1 MLEIEDISKAFG
13 GVQALRGVK
22 MSIPPDV
29 ITSVIGPNGAGK
41 STLMNVISGYTRPT
55 QGKVRLD
62 GVGISGLSPH
72 RICRMGLAR
81 SFQNLQMFVD
91 MPAWE
96 VVATGYYRH
105 QKASL
110 LSDLLYL
117 PRSRAEEH
125 EAEQGARQLLE
136 FLELDPAYCDRRA
149 GDLSY
154 GLQRKL
160 EIGRALATGPRL
172 LLLDEPAAGLNTSE
186 TLALGQLLRKI
197 IAKGVALILV
207 EHDLDLVMSVSDS
220 IYVLDAGK
228 VISHGSAEVVR
239 RDPQVIDAYLGISA
253 DG

>member
-1 MLEIEDISKAFG
+1 MLEIENISKTFG
-13 GVQALRGVK
+13 GVQALRGVN
-22 MSIPPDV
+22 MSIPREV

-55 QGKVRLD
+55 QGEVRLD
-62 GVGISGLSPH
+62 GVAISGLPPH

-81 SFQNLQMFVD
+81 SFQNLQMFID

-110 LSDLLYL
+110 FSDLLNL
-117 PRSRAEEH
+117 RPSRAEERK
-125 EAEQGARQLLE
+125 AESDARDLLN
-136 FLELDPAYCDRRA
+136 FLELDAAYCDRRA

-172 LLLDEPAAGLNTSE
+172 LLLDEPAAGLNTNE
-186 TLALGQLLRKI
+186 TAALGRLFAKI
-197 IAKGVALILV
+197 VASGITLVLV
-207 EHDLDLVMSVSDS
+207 EHDLDLVMSVSHS
-220 IYVLDAGK
+220 IYVLDAGTVISQGAAAIVRQDPK
-228 VISHGSAEVVR
+228 VIA
-239 RDPQVIDAYLGISA
+239 AYLGIDA
-253 DG
+253 DA